1 MEKQTVAKFEEQ
13 ARIIKALAHPSR
25 LIVMDELHKGRRN
38 VSELTDLV
46 GSDTSTVS
54 KHLSVLKNA
63 GLVYV
68 EKEGTTVYYNLRMPC
83 ILDFF
88 NCIESVIEANA
99 LGQMETMISCRTK
112 NVQVF

>member
-1 MEKQTVAKFEEQ
+1 MDKKIKARYDEQ

-25 LIVMDELHKGRRN
+25 LMIVEELHGGKKC
-38 VSELTDLV
+38 VSDLTEFV

-63 GLVYV
+63 GLVLT
-68 EKEGTTVYYNLRMPC
+68 EKQGTTVFYHLRMPC

-88 NCIESVIEANA
+88 SCIESVIEANA
-99 LGQMETMISCRTK
+99 FGQMETVISCKTK
-112 NVQVF
+112 

>member
-1 MEKQTVAKFEEQ
+1 MDQKNRSRYEEQ
-13 ARIIKALAHPSR
+13 ARIIKALANPSR
-25 LIVMDELHKGRRN
+25 LMIIEELNSGKRC

-63 GLVYV
+63 GLVFI
-68 EKEGTTVYYNLRMPC
+68 EKQGTTVFYHLRMPC

-88 NCIESVIEANA
+88 GCIETVMEANA
-99 LGQMETMISCRTK
+99 FGQMETVITCKTIS
-112 NVQVF
+112 

>member
-1 MEKQTVAKFEEQ
+1 VNQKDRMRYEEQ
-13 ARIIKALAHPSR
+13 ARIIRALSHPSR
-25 LIVMDELHKGRRN
+25 LMVVDELHKGRRN
-38 VSELTDLV
+38 VSELTELI

-63 GLVYV
+63 GLVFV

-99 LGQMETMISCRTK
+99 LGQMETVISCK
-112 NVQVF
+112 NKT

>member
-1 MEKQTVAKFEEQ
+1 MEKKTMARFEEQ
-13 ARIIKALAHPSR
+13 ARIIKALSHPSR
-25 LIVMDELHKGRRN
+25 LIIVDELKNVKRC
-38 VSELTDLV
+38 VSELTELI

-63 GLVYV
+63 GLVFA
-68 EKEGTTVYYNLRMPC
+68 EKQGTTVYYNLRMPC

-99 LGQMETMISCRTK
+99 FGQMETVISCKTK
-112 NVQVF
+112 T

>member
-1 MEKQTVAKFEEQ
+1 MDKKMVAKFEEQ
-13 ARIIKALAHPSR
+13 ARIIKALSHPSR
-25 LIVMDELHKGRRN
+25 LIIVDELKNSRRC
-38 VSELTDLV
+38 VSELTDIV

-54 KHLSVLKNA
+54 KHISVLKNA
-63 GLVYV
+63 GLVFG

-99 LGQMETMISCRTK
+99 FGQMETVISCKTK
-112 NVQVF
+112 S

>member
-1 MEKQTVAKFEEQ
+1 MDKKLKAKYEEQ

-25 LIVMDELHKGRRN
+25 LMIIEELNGSKRC
-38 VSELTDLV
+38 VSDLTELV

-63 GLVYV
+63 GLVFV
-68 EKEGTTVYYNLRMPC
+68 EKIGTTVFYHLRMPC

-88 NCIESVIEANA
+88 SCIESVIEANA
-99 LGQMETMISCRTK
+99 YGQMETVISCK
-112 NVQVF
+112 MKS

>member
-1 MEKQTVAKFEEQ
+1 MDKKMKAKYEEQ

-25 LIVMDELHKGRRN
+25 LMIIEELNSSKRC
-38 VSELTDLV
+38 VSDLTELV

-63 GLVYV
+63 GLVFV
-68 EKEGTTVYYNLRMPC
+68 EKIGTTVFYHLRMPC

-88 NCIESVIEANA
+88 GCIESVIEANA
-99 LGQMETMISCRTK
+99 YGQMETVISCK
-112 NVQVF
+112 MKS

>member
-1 MEKQTVAKFEEQ
+1 MDKKTIDRYEEQ
-13 ARIIKALAHPSR
+13 ARIIKALSHPSR
-25 LIVMDELHKGRRN
+25 LMVVEELAKGKRC
-38 VSELTDLV
+38 VSELTELV

-63 GLVYV
+63 GLVFV
-68 EKEGTTVYYNLRMPC
+68 EKKGTTVFYNLRMPC

-99 LGQMETMISCRTK
+99 FGQMETVISCKTK
-112 NVQVF
+112 KG